1 MQGRQYSVTCYQPIL
16 EKQLLNK
23 WQGPPTTKK
32 PAPAVFNNPNGEK
45 EMQNSSIMALALAL
59 CNVEQGQAVKVP
71 AMAGSNFH
79 LAIYKTLHLCD
90 FEPFF

>member
-1 MQGRQYSVTCYQPIL
+1 MP
-16 EKQLLNK
+16 
-23 WQGPPTTKK
+23 
-32 PAPAVFNNPNGEK
+32 
-45 EMQNSSIMALALAL
+45 NSSIMALALAL
-59 CNVEQGQAVKVP
+59 CKVEQGQAVKVP

>member
-1 MQGRQYSVTCYQPIL
+1 
-16 EKQLLNK
+16 
-23 WQGPPTTKK
+23 
-32 PAPAVFNNPNGEK
+32 
-45 EMQNSSIMALALAL
+45 MQNSSIMALALAL

-90 FEPFF
+90 FEPFFLKLQFIRSE

>member
-1 MQGRQYSVTCYQPIL
+1 M
-16 EKQLLNK
+16 
-23 WQGPPTTKK
+23 
-32 PAPAVFNNPNGEK
+32 NNSN
-45 EMQNSSIMALALAL
+45 IMALPLAL

-71 AMAGSNFH
+71 AMAWSNFH

>member
-1 MQGRQYSVTCYQPIL
+1 MK
-16 EKQLLNK
+16 E
-23 WQGPPTTKK
+23 WQGQPTTKK
-32 PAPAVFNNPNGEK
+32 PAPAVFHIPNGEK
-45 EMQNSSIMALALAL
+45 EMQNSSIMALPLAL

-90 FEPFF
+90 FEPLF

>member
-1 MQGRQYSVTCYQPIL
+1 
-16 EKQLLNK
+16 
-23 WQGPPTTKK
+23 
-32 PAPAVFNNPNGEK
+32 
-45 EMQNSSIMALALAL
+45 MQNSGIMALALAL
-59 CNVEQGQAVKVP
+59 CKVEDGRRVKVP

>member
-1 MQGRQYSVTCYQPIL
+1 M
-16 EKQLLNK
+16 K
-23 WQGPPTTKK
+23 
-32 PAPAVFNNPNGEK
+32 
-45 EMQNSSIMALALAL
+45 NSNIMALPLAL

-90 FEPFF
+90 FEPFFNDCNLHDQNNSFFTVTYNLHHFLLT

>member
-1 MQGRQYSVTCYQPIL
+1 MQGRRYSVTCYQQTL
-16 EKQLLNK
+16 EEQLISK

-32 PAPAVFNNPNGEK
+32 PAPAVSNITNGEK
-45 EMQNSSIMALALAL
+45 EMQNSNIMALPLAL

>member
-1 MQGRQYSVTCYQPIL
+1 M
-16 EKQLLNK
+16 K
-23 WQGPPTTKK
+23 
-32 PAPAVFNNPNGEK
+32 
-45 EMQNSSIMALALAL
+45 NSNIMALPLAL

-90 FEPFF
+90 FEPFFLIIAIYTIRIILCLTDTYNLHHFFVDVD

>member
-1 MQGRQYSVTCYQPIL
+1 VSSH
-16 EKQLLNK
+16 KQLLGN
-23 WQGPPTTKK
+23 T
-32 PAPAVFNNPNGEK
+32 
-45 EMQNSSIMALALAL
+45 QNSRHRYAASTSGNPSFSVLRQLQYL
-59 CNVEQGQAVKVP
+59 CELTHVEQGQAVKVP